1 VIQKLFFKILILSLF
16 VASHNVY
23 GGYKNAILYYKN
35 KQFNKAAFEFY
46 KLISTRKKSLQTKR
60 TLIESEYYLGKS
72 LYSLGLYLS
81 SAQTFSRMVNRG
93 ESRDNK
99 YFSQG
104 IDALVSLDNMVGLD
118 ERFLEEL
125 FQKEINESLIGDNSK
140 GFYSYQKGISLFY
153 KKKFSESINSFKRV
167 KPSDKQYVKSLF
179 FLGSI
184 SSVEGQSKNAINFFK
199 KAKKE
204 SKGTSYGPWIQERS
218 NLNIARTYFEMKK
231 YSDAIKY
238 YGRIPRSSPN
248 FIEAVF
254 ESSWAFFMMEK
265 PNNTLGNLF
274 TIHSPFFKK
283 RFYPESYLLQSLTY
297 LRMCLYDRT
306 RESLN
311 IFKENYDPILKQLE
325 GLVELGKKDSLDFYN
340 LVVKHSK
347 GKLKK
352 FKKSHFLLTMLAE
365 TDYFK
370 QSILTVEN
378 AKDELF
384 AIKENFRSVKYKDF
398 KKSLNNYINKL
409 RKFTVKNNADNL
421 VFILQS
427 HLDSLNDLYDQA
439 KMIEAE
445 MMLGK
450 IETLRKKL
458 NIKTTSNKKVFIGG
472 MEELKIDQ
480 KLEYW
485 PFEGE
490 YWEDELGGYIFN
502 INSQCSK

>member
-1 VIQKLFFKILILSLF
+1 
-16 VASHNVY
+16 
-23 GGYKNAILYYKN
+23 
-35 KQFNKAAFEFY
+35 
-46 KLISTRKKSLQTKR
+46 
-60 TLIESEYYLGKS
+60 
-72 LYSLGLYLS
+72 
-81 SAQTFSRMVNRG
+81 
-93 ESRDNK
+93 
-99 YFSQG
+99 
-104 IDALVSLDNMVGLD
+104 
-118 ERFLEEL
+118 
-125 FQKEINESLIGDNSK
+125 
-140 GFYSYQKGISLFY
+140 
-153 KKKFSESINSFKRV
+153 
-167 KPSDKQYVKSLF
+167 
-179 FLGSI
+179 
-184 SSVEGQSKNAINFFK
+184 
-199 KAKKE
+199 
-204 SKGTSYGPWIQERS
+204 
-218 NLNIARTYFEMKK
+218 MKK